1 MNPKICVAGKICS
14 GKSTLTRAISSHINF
29 PIVSFGG
36 ILRNYSLDNG
46 LPIARK
52 DLQEFGQNLID
63 QLGFEG
69 FLRWS
74 MSHSVI
80 SWDNSIIIDGLR
92 HREIY
97 GHILQMFPQTFLV
110 YCDCD
115 LKTQTSRLM
124 MRDNI
129 GEIES
134 KRIILHKTELGVEE
148 LRAVAHLIFRPDYP
162 IMDFLDELD
171 DLISQVR
178 K

>member
-1 MNPKICVAGKICS
+1 MNLKICVAGKICS
-14 GKSTLTRAISSHINF
+14 GKSTLSRAISSYIDF
-29 PIVSFGG
+29 PIISFGG
-36 ILRNYSLDNG
+36 ILRDYSLSNG
-46 LPIARK
+46 LPITRK

-80 SWDNSIIIDGLR
+80 SWNNSIIVDGLR

-97 GHILQMFPQTFLV
+97 WHILQMFPQTFLV

-115 LKTQTSRLM
+115 LKVQISRLM
-124 MRDNI
+124 MRDEI
-129 GEIES
+129 GEIEAE
-134 KRIILHKTELGVEE
+134 RIMSHKTELGVEE
-148 LRAVAHLIFRPDYP
+148 LRAVAHLIFQPDYP
-162 IMDFLDELD
+162 INDFLNELD
-171 DLISQVR
+171 DVISQVR

>member
-1 MNPKICVAGKICS
+1 MNLKICVAGKICS
-14 GKSTLTRAISSHINF
+14 GKSTLVRAISSHIDF
-29 PIVSFGG
+29 PIISFGG
-36 ILRNYSLDNG
+36 ILRDYSLDNG
-46 LPIARK
+46 LSIARK

-97 GHILQMFPQTFLV
+97 WHILQMFPQTFLV
-110 YCDCD
+110 YCGCD
-115 LKTQTSRLM
+115 LKTQISRLM
-124 MRDNI
+124 TRDDM
-129 GEIES
+129 GELEAE
-134 KRIILHKTELGVEE
+134 RIILHKTEMGVEE
-148 LRAVAHLIFRPDYP
+148 LRAEAQLIFQPDYP
-162 IMDFLDELD
+162 IRDFLNELD
-171 DLISQVR
+171 DIISQVR